1 MGRCAAVTGGLLWF
15 GAVGLL
21 AFAGPWIKSFFS
33 EFGVALGSATV
44 STLRLSDYLSGHAL
58 ISVGVLGA
66 IVLMTFLVT
75 LISRCVSALG
85 VMFLLSAIVAWG
97 FLTVV
102 LALPAL
108 QLTIQ
113 TSDGGSV

>member
-1 MGRCAAVTGGLLWF
+1 M
-15 GAVGLL
+15 L